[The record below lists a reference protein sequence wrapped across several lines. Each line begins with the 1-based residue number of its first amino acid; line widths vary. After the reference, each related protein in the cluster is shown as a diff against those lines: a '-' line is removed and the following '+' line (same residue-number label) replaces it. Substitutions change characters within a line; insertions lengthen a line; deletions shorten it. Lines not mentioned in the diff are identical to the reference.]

1 VVFGDILLWLIIG
14 LVVGGI
20 AGYLIRKLSVVRK
33 ARMAEVEADKLLTQA
48 RDECKEI
55 LLKAKEEAVQIKMEA
70 EADCR
75 DRRVELQRWDKRLSQ
90 REDSIEQR
98 TSVVR
103 KREEDVARKEKAAEE
118 IKGHLEKVEQQQ
130 IHQLE
135 LIGGMTSAEAK
146 ELLAQKLEAQVREEN
161 AQRLRELE
169 VRLSAEANNRGR
181 EILASAIQRCATDV
195 VSEATVSTVPIPSD
209 EMKGRIIGREGRNIR
224 ALEHATGVEL
234 IIDDTPEAVT
244 LSCFDPVRREIAR
257 LALSKLILDGRIHP
271 ARIEEVVQKAKNEV
285 EATIQSEGERAAYEG
300 AVQGLHPELIKL
312 LGRLKYRFS
321 YGQNV
326 LIHSIEAAHI
336 AAAIAAELGAD
347 VNIAKRAALLHDIGK
362 AIDCEVEG
370 THASIGADVVQKWE
384 RSPAVTKAVAEHHEE
399 SAFSSVESFIVAAS
413 DAVSGARPGARRESI
428 DQYLKR
434 LEALESVANSFNGVE
449 KSYAI
454 QAGREIRILVKPEQV
469 NDLETSK
476 LARDI
481 ASKVEAE
488 LQYPGQIKV
497 TVIRE
502 TRVVDYAK

>member
-1 VVFGDILLWLIIG
+1 MVFTEILLWLVVG
-14 LVVGGI
+14 LVVGGL
-20 AGYLIRKLSVVRK
+20 AGFFIRKSIV
-33 ARMAEVEADKLLTQA
+33 ARRANVAQMEADKLLADA
-48 RDECKEI
+48 RDECKRS
-55 LLKAKEEAVQIKMEA
+55 LLKAKEEAVQIRLEA
-70 EADCR
+70 ESDYR

-90 REDSIEQR
+90 REDSVEQR
-98 TSVVR
+98 TSTIK
-103 KREEDVARKEKAAEE
+103 KREEELERKEKDTEE
-118 IKGHLEKVEQQQ
+118 IKGRLQEVERQQ

-135 LIGGMTSAEAK
+135 VIGGMTSTEAK
-146 ELLAQKLEAQVREEN
+146 ELLVQKLETQVREEN

-169 VRLSAEANNRGR
+169 ARLGAEADKRGR
-181 EILASAIQRCATDV
+181 EILATAIQRCATDV

-271 ARIEEVVQKAKNEV
+271 ARIEEVVQKAKGEV
-285 EATIQSEGERAAYEG
+285 EAAIQSEGERAAYE
-300 AVQGLHPELIKL
+300 ASVQGLHPELIKL

-326 LIHSIEAAHI
+326 LMHSIEAAHI
-336 AAAIAAELGAD
+336 ATAIATELNAD
-347 VNIAKRAALLHDIGK
+347 VGIAKRAALLHDIGK
-362 AIDCEVEG
+362 AIDSEVEG
-370 THASIGADVVQKWE
+370 THASIGADVVQRWE
-384 RSPAVTKAVAEHHEE
+384 RSSAVTKAVAEHHEE
-399 SAFSSVESFIVAAS
+399 VAFSSVESFIVATA

-434 LEALESVANSFNGVE
+434 LEALESVANSFSGVG

-454 QAGREIRILVKPEQV
+454 QAGREIRILVKPEQI
-469 NDLETSK
+469 NDIEATK
-476 LARDI
+476 LARNI
-481 ASKVEAE
+481 ASKVEEE